1 MRLTETAIDGSS
13 SPTENKVEMA
23 SPKPDDIACNRKA
36 NSVQYQY
43 SLRVARPEKV
53 A

>member
-36 NSVQYQY
+36 NNVQYQY
-43 SLRVARPEKV
+43 SLRVARPEKD

>member
-1 MRLTETAIDGSS
+1 MRLTETAMDGSS

-23 SPKPDDIACNRKA
+23 SPKPEDIACNKKA

-43 SLRVARPEKV
+43 SLRVARPVKV